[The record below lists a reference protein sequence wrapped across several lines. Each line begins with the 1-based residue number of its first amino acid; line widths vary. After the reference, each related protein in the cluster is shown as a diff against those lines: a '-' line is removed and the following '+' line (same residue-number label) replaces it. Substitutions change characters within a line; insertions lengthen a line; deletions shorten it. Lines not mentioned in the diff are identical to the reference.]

1 MFYSLYTVVYGS
13 HFHNDHY
20 GHMILFHFTEIEKH
34 SAVCGESFVAA
45 QSQPYSLAGDSGIS
59 IANTQTSFPTGTPVR
74 IDIFKKLYK

>member
-1 MFYSLYTVVYGS
+1 
-13 HFHNDHY
+13 
-20 GHMILFHFTEIEKH
+20 MILFHFTEIEKH

-74 IDIFKKLYK
+74 IDIFKNFINNCMLNHSVKAC